1 MKKITQ
7 DQYVVGILYIGNRS
21 YSLLNLSPITHFGQ
35 PLYLS
40 AGAMV
45 FSVVNSEDQAINVI
59 VNGDFIV
66 EPLAHPVSTSVHYYL
81 DDEVLKEEKT
91 QLTSV

>member
-7 DQYVVGILYIGNRS
+7 NQYVVGILYIGNRS

-66 EPLAHPVSTSVHYYL
+66 EPLAHPVSISVHYYL
-81 DDEVLKEEKT
+81 DEVLKEEKT
-91 QLTSV
+91 QLTFV